1 MNQWLVRG
9 WISLWDSLDEF
20 QGELRTAA
28 VTGADYGF
36 DTGPGGYL
44 VGQPPEQ
51 DTPQVYST
59 ASLEVWVHHHQKK
72 SPPGKMCLDR
82 SLD

>member
-36 DTGPGGYL
+36 DTGPGG
-44 VGQPPEQ
+44 
-51 DTPQVYST
+51 
-59 ASLEVWVHHHQKK
+59 
-72 SPPGKMCLDR
+72 
-82 SLD
+82 